1 MRKILLTTALL
12 LGLALQP
19 LKALDASI
27 SYATFKSES
36 GSYVELYLH
45 FAGST
50 VTFLP
55 EGDSTMRA
63 VLNVLILFRQ
73 DSQIVKFDK
82 YRLNSPFFQSPADF
96 VDLKRYS
103 LPNGKYTLDITVEDN
118 ALAGNKANFSTDF
131 TMDFPASGL
140 SMSDIQ
146 LLASCKPVEA
156 GSDNPMVK
164 SGFCFEPLPYNFYGR
179 NAEYL
184 ILYDEIYTDGPSP
197 GQDYL
202 LRYFIDN
209 ADTRDKEETL
219 VTGYKRKAP
228 DPVIPFLVQMDIRQ
242 LPSGNYNLILEVR
255 SLKQEL
261 LSRKTTYFQR
271 SNPYLAGSGAT
282 NPTDSASILQDEFV
296 SRLSVDELEYSLRAV
311 AMQVDKQDGV
321 LINELVKQK
330 KEKAMKMYLFSYWA
344 RENPTNP
351 EAAWQAYMDVAR
363 KIDEKFQSGFRHGFE
378 TDRGY
383 VFMKYGAPSDVV
395 SIETEPSA
403 PPYEIWY
410 YNQFPMTGQNN
421 VRFLFYNPS
430 LSTNGHVLLHS
441 TARGEVNN
449 PRWELDLYRNSPGEV
464 DGSDQFLDAT
474 RMRENTGRQARRLFE
489 SY

>member
-1 MRKILLTTALL
+1 MRIASASFEIASFPGGSSICKGGKMNEHYTSETWVRPVQYNDTKEFNTKQPGNIMRKILLTTALL

-103 LPNGKYTLDITVEDN
+103 LPNCKYTLEITVEDN

-131 TMDFPASGL
+131 TVDFPASGL

-179 NAEYL
+179 
-184 ILYDEIYTDGPSP
+184 
-197 GQDYL
+197 
-202 LRYFIDN
+202 
-209 ADTRDKEETL
+209 
-219 VTGYKRKAP
+219 
-228 DPVIPFLVQMDIRQ
+228 
-242 LPSGNYNLILEVR
+242 
-255 SLKQEL
+255 
-261 LSRKTTYFQR
+261 
-271 SNPYLAGSGAT
+271 
-282 NPTDSASILQDEFV
+282 SA
-296 SRLSVDELEYSLRAV
+296 
-311 AMQVDKQDGV
+311 
-321 LINELVKQK
+321 
-330 KEKAMKMYLFSYWA
+330 
-344 RENPTNP
+344 
-351 EAAWQAYMDVAR
+351 
-363 KIDEKFQSGFRHGFE
+363 
-378 TDRGY
+378 
-383 VFMKYGAPSDVV
+383 
-395 SIETEPSA
+395 
-403 PPYEIWY
+403 
-410 YNQFPMTGQNN
+410 
-421 VRFLFYNPS
+421 
-430 LSTNGHVLLHS
+430 
-441 TARGEVNN
+441 
-449 PRWELDLYRNSPGEV
+449 
-464 DGSDQFLDAT
+464 
-474 RMRENTGRQARRLFE
+474 
-489 SY
+489 